1 MVGDVKMKR
10 EKGITILEVILA
22 ILMIGLASTMVIKV
36 INLYNSQNGKY
47 ETDRAYYCEVIKAY
61 HLLMVTNNIKTENKV
76 FKYENNQY
84 EVYVD
89 DILVMWV
96 KDNSICAIENNEQY
110 EFELIY
116 NFSCKIENNYLLLLF
131 DGIKGKDS
139 LFVRWI
145 YE

>member
-76 FKYENNQY
+76 FKY
-84 EVYVD
+84 
-89 DILVMWV
+89 
-96 KDNSICAIENNEQY
+96 
-110 EFELIY
+110 
-116 NFSCKIENNYLLLLF
+116 
-131 DGIKGKDS
+131 
-139 LFVRWI
+139 
-145 YE
+145 

>member
-1 MVGDVKMKR
+1 MKR

-47 ETDRAYYCEVIKAY
+47 EKERTYYSEVIKAY
-61 HLLMVTNNIKTENKV
+61 HLLMITNNKKTKNKI

-89 DILVMWV
+89 DNLVIWV
-96 KDNSICAIENNEQY
+96 KNNVMCAIETGEKW

-116 NFSCKIENNYLLLLF
+116 NFSCKIENNYLVLTF
-131 DGIKGKDS
+131 EGIKGKDS